1 MPRPAMLFSSYVFVF
16 AFLPLTLLGY
26 YALVGRAQRSYQ
38 YGFLLLASLFFY
50 GYWKLS
56 YLPLLLISIAFNFA
70 VGARLA
76 AQPASRR
83 LLLPLGVAANVLALA
98 YYKYAGPSALALN
111 ALYDLALPV
120 PSSELPLAISFCTF
134 LQVAYL
140 VDCARGEARPPRFLD
155 YSLFVVYFPHLIAGP
170 IVHHSELLPQFERDE
185 GKPPIASRLAS
196 GSALFA
202 AGLFKKAVL
211 ADGVA
216 PFANSV
222 FASADAGGTVTFVDG
237 WVGALAYTLQL
248 YFDFSGYSD
257 MALGISLMFGV
268 QLPLNFDSPYQAR
281 NIIDFWRRWHIT
293 LSRFL
298 RDYVYVSLGG
308 NRKGHARRYAN
319 LMITMVLG
327 GLWHGA
333 GINFVLWGA
342 LHGAFLL
349 VNHAYRHACE
359 HWSLRAG
366 PRLSRV
372 TSYGYWALTFV
383 AVVAAWV
390 LFRAQTFGGAFSVLG
405 AMARFDAI
413 AVPPQLASVLP
424 ASLPLI
430 PDARWVVSLREP
442 VDGIARVTGL
452 LVVALALPNTHTLLS
467 HHLPALGV
475 APSPLAIA
483 RWFAGFRLRTALLAG
498 LALGAALVL
507 MTEDEFL
514 YFNF

>member
-1 MPRPAMLFSSYVFVF
+1 MLFSSYVFVF
-16 AFLPLTLLGY
+16 AFLPLALLGY
-26 YALVGRAQRSYQ
+26 YALVGRAPRSYQ

-56 YLPLLLISIAFNFA
+56 YLPLLLISIVFNF
-70 VGARLA
+70 VLGGRLA
-76 AQPASRR
+76 AVPAERR
-83 LLLPLGVAANVLALA
+83 LLLPLGVGANVLALA
-98 YYKYAGPSALALN
+98 YYKYAGPSIHALN
-111 ALYDLALPV
+111 AFFELALPV
-120 PSSELPLAISFCTF
+120 PVQELPLAISFCTF

-185 GKPPIASRLAS
+185 GKPAISSRLAS
-196 GSALFA
+196 GLTLFA

-216 PFANSV
+216 PFANGV
-222 FASADAGGTVTFVDG
+222 FASADAGGAVTFVDG

-268 QLPLNFDSPYQAR
+268 KLPLNFDSPYQAR

-308 NRKGHARRYAN
+308 NRHGQPRRYLN

-333 GINFVLWGA
+333 GVNFVLWGA
-342 LHGAFLL
+342 LHGSFLL
-349 VNHAYRHACE
+349 INHAYRHVCE
-359 HWSLRAG
+359 RSALRAG
-366 PRLSRV
+366 PTLARAS
-372 TSYGYWALTFV
+372 SYAYWALTFV
-383 AVVAAWV
+383 AVVFAWV
-390 LFRAQTFGGAFSVLG
+390 LFRAQTFAGAGRILS
-405 AMARFDAI
+405 AMVHVDAI
-413 AVPPQLASVLP
+413 AVPPQLRGLLPEALTHVLQP
-424 ASLPLI
+424 S
-430 PDARWVVSLREP
+430 ARWVVSLRDP
-442 VDGIARVTGL
+442 VDAVVRVGAL

-475 APSPLAIA
+475 APSPRPAA